1 MPISIQM
8 KTAEKY
14 YYYKRRSMN
23 KLQNSVILLVYQ
35 ILKIRNIHFIVNL
48 ILSSEFYDNDV
59 TMMSFINTKY
69 DDVATEIIP

>member
-1 MPISIQM
+1 M